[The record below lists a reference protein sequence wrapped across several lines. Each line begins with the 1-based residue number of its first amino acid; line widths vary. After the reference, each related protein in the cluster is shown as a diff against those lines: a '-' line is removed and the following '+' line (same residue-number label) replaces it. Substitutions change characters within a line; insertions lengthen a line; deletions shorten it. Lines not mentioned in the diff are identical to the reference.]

1 MARSKDYRT
10 LNKAELE
17 KELKRLKG
25 EQKTTNFIMG
35 FCVGIMVFGYA
46 SNGFGWVYTLI
57 PLLLIGAL
65 YQASKPR
72 KEKMKQ
78 MEEALAKQV

>member
-1 MARSKDYRT
+1 MSTQKDYST
-10 LNKAELE
+10 LSKAELE

-35 FCVGIMVFGYA
+35 FCAGIMVFGYA

-57 PLLLIGAL
+57 PIFIISAM
-65 YQASKPR
+65 YKASQPR

-78 MEEALAKQV
+78 VEEALAKQL